1 MVSRKGNGDHER
13 DESVM
18 NVTPLIPDGYNGPI
32 KQLTCR
38 ICKHVFYLTQDDYH
52 RLPEARFCHECSLI
66 LLEELQGIQGVHTS
80 PPAIVPRE
88 QPVVAPPTR
97 APVQASPPLR
107 VPQPRTIDREKMTV
121 EQLLE
126 EAAMLRKTWRSK
138 EALASYEQALQKDPD
153 CLAAHQGRCAMLKE
167 LGRRQEA
174 LLAYDELVRLDPQ
187 SAKIWVGKGWAL
199 VHLNR
204 YGEALAA
211 FDHALQLAPSLN
223 AAVIGKRFILEHL
236 HRDDEAEVLT
246 EPDTTRME
254 RQPLAEQRCTTAD
267 DYYRRGEALLS
278 LDQGDEA
285 IRAFEACLRLDPVV
299 PGRL

>member
-1 MVSRKGNGDHER
+1 
-13 DESVM
+13 M
-18 NVTPLIPDGYNGPI
+18 NVTPLILDGYNGPI

-52 RLPEARFCHECSLI
+52 RIPEARFCHECSLI

-88 QPVVAPPTR
+88 QSVTAPPTH

-138 EALASYEQALQKDPD
+138 EALASYEQALQRDPD
-153 CLAAHQGRCAMLKE
+153 CIAAHQGRCAMLKE

-174 LLAYDELVRLDPQ
+174 LLAFDELVRLDPLYLDAYERISRVHFRRDEHQ
-187 SAKIWVGKGWAL
+187 RELAIW
-199 VHLNR
+199 NR
-204 YGEALAA
+204 
-211 FDHALQLAPSLN
+211 ALQLVPESARLHYQH
-223 AAVIGKRFILEHL
+223 AAVLVRLE
-236 HRDDEAEVLT
+236 RYREALDACNRAIQLDGTYAMAFVE
-246 EPDTTRME
+246 
-254 RQPLAEQRCTTAD
+254 
-267 DYYRRGEALLS
+267 RGE
-278 LDQGDEA
+278 
-285 IRAFEACLRLDPVV
+285 
-299 PGRL
+299 